1 MSRVISYEEIIAF
14 HPGYYVKEIIEDLAM
29 TQDELAKRLD
39 TSAKT
44 VSELVNGNIN
54 LSYELAN
61 KLSIVFGTSSDMWVN
76 LNNTYLQKKLEI
88 ENRKRQDEECALV
101 KQLDY
106 KFWVDL
112 GVVKPVKKSLD
123 KAEELKKYF
132 QISSLLTL
140 NRRDFLIQYRTTVS
154 DVKDINVINANA
166 WVQTA
171 LNLGNSIEVAKFDAK
186 QLRSKLS
193 EIRNMTLQQPN
204 VFLPRLREIFASCGV
219 AFVILP
225 ALKNSGINGAV
236 KWFDEKVILAIN
248 DRRKSADIF
257 WFSLFHEIGHLFQKK
272 TKKLIVSNKDKK
284 WIETDSAVD
293 ILEEEADSFAKSMLI
308 PEERYVHFIEKNTFN
323 ELAIKS
329 FATEITIHPSII
341 LGRLQTDGY
350 VAYNTTL
357 NSLKIRYQV
366 IVNKE

>member
-14 HPGYYVKEIIEDLAM
+14 HPGYYVKEMIEDLAM

-44 VSELVNGNIN
+44 VSELVNGKIN

-61 KLSIVFGTSSDMWVN
+61 KLSIVFGTSRDMWLN
-76 LNNTYLQKKLEI
+76 LNKTYLQKKLEI

-123 KAEELKKYF
+123 KVEELKKYF

-140 NRRDFLIQYRTTVS
+140 NRRDFLVQYRTTVS
-154 DVKDINVINANA
+154 EVKDTNVINANA

-171 LNLGNSIEVAKFDAK
+171 LNLGNSIEVEKFDTK
-186 QLRSKLS
+186 KLISKLS
-193 EIRNMTLQQPN
+193 EIRQMTLQSPT
-204 VFLPRLREIFASCGV
+204 VFFPRLREIFASCGV

-225 ALKNSGINGAV
+225 TLKNSGINGAV

-257 WFSLFHEIGHLFQKK
+257 WFSLFHEIGHLLQKR
-272 TKKLIVSNKDKK
+272 TKKLIVSNKDNK
-284 WIETDSAVD
+284 WIKTDSAVD
-293 ILEEEADSFAKSMLI
+293 ILEEEADSFARNMLI
-308 PEERYVHFIEKNTFN
+308 PEERYIDFIKKSMFN
-323 ELAIKS
+323 ELGIKK
-329 FATEITIHPSII
+329 FATEIQIHPSIV
-341 LGRLQTDGY
+341 LGRLQSDGY
-350 VAYNTTL
+350 VGYNTTL
-357 NSLKIRYQV
+357 NSLKIQYHV
-366 IVNKE
+366 IINKE